1 VAKGDGSS
9 KVIVILFVA
18 LAFLWI
24 TGLIKSEIG
33 HVLLQISA
41 MLSVALV
48 LGQLALRLRQP
59 PVLVEILAGIILGP
73 TILGY
78 LFPEAQTWLFPAS
91 GISKQ
96 IVAYVAF
103 LGLISFVFL
112 SGLEIDLGQ
121 VIRRRRT
128 IAFTSTLGILVPFSV
143 GYLSVIFFPRIWRA
157 TGDPGIFAI
166 IIGTT
171 LSISALPVIARILMD
186 LGLAKKEVGATIL
199 TAATIDDALGWAI
212 FAFVLSVVSSGAHKI
227 LSIGLTASF
236 FALAAFVI
244 YLRFRCQIQ
253 HKCNRTL
260 VGGAVELASATMLA
274 TAVISEIMGAHGIF
288 GAFLAGM
295 VLCEKRKRKYLL
307 EKARPLIVGIL
318 APIYFASIG
327 LKVNFAEGFD
337 PVLVTLVF
345 LIACAGKI
353 FGASLGA
360 RASGMGGKDAM
371 AVGFGMNARGAVE
384 IVLASLA
391 LDNQLIDQRI
401 FVALVIMALATT
413 AISGEAIKRLAI
425 PRSPNDNNL
434 RSFKR

>member
-1 VAKGDGSS
+1 MAKGDSSS

-33 HVLLQISA
+33 HVILQISA

-78 LFPEAQTWLFPAS
+78 LFPEAQTWLFPVS

-260 VGGAVELASATMLA
+260 WAVPWNWP
-274 TAVISEIMGAHGIF
+274 
-288 GAFLAGM
+288 
-295 VLCEKRKRKYLL
+295 R
-307 EKARPLIVGIL
+307 RP
-318 APIYFASIG
+318 
-327 LKVNFAEGFD
+327 
-337 PVLVTLVF
+337 
-345 LIACAGKI
+345 C
-353 FGASLGA
+353 
-360 RASGMGGKDAM
+360 
-371 AVGFGMNARGAVE
+371 
-384 IVLASLA
+384 
-391 LDNQLIDQRI
+391 
-401 FVALVIMALATT
+401 
-413 AISGEAIKRLAI
+413 
-425 PRSPNDNNL
+425 
-434 RSFKR
+434 